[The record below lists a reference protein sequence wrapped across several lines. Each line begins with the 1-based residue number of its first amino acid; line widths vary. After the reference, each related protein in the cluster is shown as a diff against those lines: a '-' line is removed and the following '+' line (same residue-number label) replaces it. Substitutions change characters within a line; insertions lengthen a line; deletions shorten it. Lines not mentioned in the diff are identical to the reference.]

1 MRSVTTPDGRT
12 LTLREGGDPN
22 GFPVLSISGTPGS
35 STLYP
40 PHTHDAAERG
50 IRLFSYDR
58 PGYGGSTRHKGRTVA
73 DCAADIVA
81 VCDALGVGKFG
92 VWGISGGGPHALAAA
107 ALLPDRVVAAAA
119 LASVAPYDADG
130 LDFLAGMG
138 EQNVEEF
145 ATIFEGEDAHRS
157 SMEKQRAEL
166 LAATPEQLVE
176 LWQTLLG
183 PSDREVATG
192 ALAAFLLDHMRAGI
206 GPSGDGWFDDD
217 RAFVEPWGFELAAIR
232 VPVQLWQGEQ
242 DQFVPY
248 GHGVWLS
255 EHIPGVD
262 ARLTKEDGHLTL
274 AERRVPE
281 VHRWLLDH
289 ATSSA
294 GSAARRASPSASPTS
309 AR

>member
-1 MRSVTTPDGRT
+1 MRSVTASDGRT
-12 LTLREGGDPN
+12 LTVREGGDPK

-40 PHTHDAAERG
+40 PYMRDAAEQG

-58 PGYGGSTRHKGRTVA
+58 PGYGGSTRQKGRKVA
-73 DCAADIVA
+73 DCAADIAA
-81 VCDALGVGKFG
+81 VSDALGLERFS

-107 ALLPDRVVAAAA
+107 ALLPDRVIAVAA

-130 LDFLAGMG
+130 LDFLEGMG

-145 ATIFEGEDAHRS
+145 GTIFEGEDAHRA
-157 SMEKQRAEL
+157 SMEKQREEL
-166 LAATPEQLVE
+166 LSATPEQLVE

-192 ALAAFLLDHMRAGI
+192 VLAAFLLDHMRAGI
-206 GPSGDGWFDDD
+206 GPSGDGWIDDD
-217 RAFVEPWGFELAAIR
+217 LAFVAPWGFDLAAIR
-232 VPVQLWQGEQ
+232 VPVQIWQGEQ

-248 GHGVWLS
+248 GHGVWLA

-262 ARLTKEDGHLTL
+262 ARLTAEDGHLTL
-274 AERRVPE
+274 AERRVPQ
-281 VHRWLLDH
+281 VHRWLLER
-289 ATSSA
+289 
-294 GSAARRASPSASPTS
+294 AALSTGAPSA
-309 AR
+309 